1 MKTYQID
8 IDEKLFPELKRILNL
23 FPPNGVKLFNQNGLE
38 IQLEADDL
46 ELTDEFRMAIE
57 EGIAELDRGEG
68 IPHENILH
76 EFKAKYPYLNFGK

>member
-46 ELTDEFRMAIE
+46 ELTDEFRMAVE
-57 EGIAELDRGEG
+57 EGIEELDRGEG
-68 IPHENILH
+68 IPHEIMLNEL
-76 EFKAKYPYLNFGK
+76 KAKYPNLNFGK